1 MADTASKPSPKENTK
16 TLEKDL
22 SDTPWLDPKA
32 KPYIQIKDLTKRFED
47 FNAVDA
53 VNLDI
58 YQGELF
64 TILGSSG
71 CGKSTL
77 LRMLAGLETPT
88 SGQIIIDGSAI
99 DAGEL
104 ALGKNVLVA
113 YMPWHG
119 YNFEDAILI
128 NERLV
133 YSDLFTSIH
142 IEKYEETQTVVV
154 SISFVF

>member
-1 MADTASKPSPKENTK
+1 MADTASKPSLKENSK
-16 TLEKDL
+16 TLEKDF

-32 KPYIQIKDLTKRFED
+32 KPYIQIKDLTKQFED

-88 SGQIIIDGSAI
+88 SGQIIIDGVDMTHIPPYERPVNMMFQSYAVFPHMTVEQNI
-99 DAGEL
+99 
-104 ALGKNVLVA
+104 
-113 YMPWHG
+113 G
-119 YNFEDAILI
+119 YGLTKEKVSKDEIKQ
-128 NERLV
+128 RL
-133 YSDLFTSIH
+133 SLIH
-142 IEKYEETQTVVV
+142 I
-154 SISFVF
+154 